1 MNKIR
6 FISLTASLV
15 LAITFTL
22 SCEDKDPNSFKDSRN
37 GKTYRKVTIG
47 SQIWMAENLN
57 FAAEGSKCY
66 DDNPDNCAKYGRLYD
81 WATAMKFPSICNSTN
96 CSSQI
101 QPKHQ
106 GVCPKGW
113 HLPSKDEYEVLD
125 NAVGGNRVAGKKL
138 KSSSG
143 WSGWNK
149 DGSGTDEF
157 GFSALPGGYHEN
169 GSFRNVGLNGEWWSA
184 YEDYSGAYRRYM
196 GDYDW
201 ANFSNDGKSN
211 LHSVRCIQDKP
222 AAVDSAQTVAAV
234 SESDSKILYVLYV
247 NDKKGLNMRSEPS
260 TDGAKLGTL
269 IYGEKV
275 KVLEKSSTPVKIGE
289 ITNYWY
295 KIEANVTLREK
306 VYKHSWVFG
315 GYLSV
320 NPPKDRV
327 RVIDKTCFIVIYPEQ
342 DPNYVDETGDLGFYT
357 GNALG
362 QFEKIGIESIGID
375 AGGKQRYL
383 SFVLDGGKSHLVD
396 LKENSSDLLYK
407 KGKKPIEIDIGTEN
421 PVGGSLQAISKYLG
435 IKASEVMKR
444 VGITSGSFY
453 DSRDN
458 KFYNMVLI
466 GEQIWMEKNL
476 DFSAEGSRCY
486 GNDENNCQ
494 KYGRLYDWNTAMKAC
509 PSGWH
514 LPSDNEW
521 TKLEKAVGG
530 SKYGFSALLGGNG
543 YGNGFEN
550 AGESGY
556 WWSATGHSDNAN
568 YAWYRNIGPDNESV
582 NRKSYEKASLFSVRC
597 VLD

>member
-1 MNKIR
+1 MNKTR

-15 LAITFTL
+15 LATTFTL
-22 SCEDKDPNSFKDSRN
+22 SCEDKDPNSFKDSRD

-57 FAAEGSKCY
+57 YEAEGSVCY
-66 DDNPDNCAKYGRLYD
+66 ENKPENCEKYGRLYN

-106 GVCPKGW
+106 GICPKGW
-113 HLPSKDEYEVLD
+113 HLPNKDEYEVLD
-125 NAVGGNRVAGKKL
+125 NAVGGNDVAGKKL

-143 WSGWNK
+143 WSGWLS
-149 DGSGTDEF
+149 DGDGDGTDEF
-157 GFSALPGGYHEN
+157 VFSALSGG
-169 GSFRNVGLNGEWWSA
+169 SEWWSA

-222 AAVDSAQTVAAV
+222 AAVDSAQMVAAV

-315 GYLSV
+315 GYLSE
-320 NPPKDRV
+320 NPPKESI
-327 RVIDKTCFIVIYPEQ
+327 RVIDKTCFIVIYPER

-435 IKASEVMKR
+435 IKASEVMKKAE
-444 VGITSGSFY
+444 ITGGYFT

-521 TKLEKAVGG
+521 TKLKNAGGG
-530 SKYGFSALLGGNG
+530 SNQYGGYG
-543 YGNGFEN
+543 YGNGFEK
-550 AGESGY
+550 AGESDH
-556 WWSATGHSDNAN
+556 WWSATGHSSN
-568 YAWYRNIGPDNESV
+568 
-582 NRKSYEKASLFSVRC
+582 ASLFSVRC